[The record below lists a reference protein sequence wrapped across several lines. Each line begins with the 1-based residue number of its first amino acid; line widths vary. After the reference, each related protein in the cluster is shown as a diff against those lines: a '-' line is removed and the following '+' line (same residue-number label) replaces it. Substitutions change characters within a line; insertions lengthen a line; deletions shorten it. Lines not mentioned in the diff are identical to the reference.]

1 MSLENSRREQANAL
15 LNSRTRLVADLP
27 VQSRSQ
33 EAAEGGCGVLGFAAN
48 VPIAGRHIVSASQQM
63 HNRGNGKGGGIA
75 AAGLDPAQMRV
86 SPEVL
91 RTHYLI
97 QVAYLDR
104 GARAEVER
112 ECLMG
117 RFDITESY
125 PVGRLDDYRTVHSL
139 QVCPPDVVRYFCR
152 VKPEVLAR
160 FAEENGLR
168 HLPARQVEDEYV
180 YQNTFRLNQR
190 YYASLGDK
198 RAFVLCHGR
207 DLLVFKIVGYAEQAA
222 AYYRLEDLTAHVWIS
237 HQRYPTK
244 GRMWHPG
251 GAHPFIGVNEALVH
265 NGDFAN
271 YYRVTEYLRQ
281 RNIVPLFLTDT
292 EVSVLLFDLWDRV
305 YGYPLE
311 VLLEALAPTTERDY
325 DMLPPE
331 KQALYRV
338 IQQTHL
344 HGSPDG
350 PWFFIVARS
359 KPDIQTWQ
367 LLGITDTSML
377 RPQVFALY
385 ESRDVVTA
393 PVQIGLIASER
404 QAINACLRS
413 LATEDARFQPL
424 ADKYWVARGGSYT
437 DGGAFVLTVSK
448 SEQGCHLTCHD
459 KFGKLVTVPGT
470 PHCHSEPSAFG
481 GGEES
486 RLCRTETPSL
496 RSGQALRSAQ
506 GDEASL
512 APLPQNN
519 ADRAGALYDS
529 VMDSFT
535 CGADNW
541 LAEARESLTIADL
554 SQVSAWMDWLVR
566 FACSDDATRTYAI
579 DILTRLRDRRY
590 DSGVKKRSALLAMV
604 DKTLHHILRAVPG
617 LDIDSGSLHRRV
629 DWHTRQTLRAP
640 EAVEQA
646 LVVDACGFSS
656 EGEESAARL
665 LCQAHSLGWRRFI
678 TFDWRGG
685 RFAGCGLGP
694 DTDDVRLDIYGDA
707 GDYLGSGLDGAHVF
721 VHGDAQDQVGQVLKR
736 GRLVIHGDVGQT
748 FLYGAKGGEIFVL
761 GSAAGRPL
769 INAVGRP
776 RAVINGTCLD
786 YLAESFMAGDP
797 LKGGGFV
804 ILNGVTCDETGR
816 LIELDTPYP
825 GGNLFSLASGGAIYL
840 RDPYSKVD
848 DGQLNGGQFASLSD
862 ADWRLV
868 EPYLRQNEALFGIS
882 VTDLLRVDGEVQ
894 PPSKVY
900 RKVEVKSLD
909 VLH

>member
-1 MSLENSRREQANAL
+1 MSLENSRPRSAQANAL
-15 LNSRTRLVADLP
+15 LDSRTRLIADLP
-27 VQSRSQ
+27 VQPREPS
-33 EAAEGGCGVLGFAAN
+33 AAEGGCGVLGFAAN
-48 VPIAGRHIVSASQQM
+48 APIAGRHIVTASQQM

-75 AAGLDPAQMRV
+75 AAGLDPVQMRV

-112 ECLMG
+112 ECLIG
-117 RFDITESY
+117 RFDVTESY
-125 PVGRLDDYRTVHSL
+125 CVETLASHDYQTVCGLDVR
-139 QVCPPDVVRYFCR
+139 PPDVVRYFCR
-152 VKPEVLAR
+152 VKPEVLAH
-160 FAEENGLR
+160 FAEANGLR

-190 YYASLGDK
+190 YYASLGDR

-244 GRMWHPG
+244 GRIWHPG

-271 YYRVTEYLRQ
+271 YHRVTEYLRQ

-292 EVSVLLFDLWDRV
+292 EVSVLLFDLWDRI

-311 VLLEALAPTTERDY
+311 VLLEALAPTTERDF

-331 KQALYRV
+331 KQSLYRA

-350 PWFFIVARS
+350 PWFFIIARS
-359 KPDIQTWQ
+359 QPDTPIWQ

-385 ESRDVVTA
+385 ESKGAVTA

-413 LATEDARFQPL
+413 LAMEDSRFQPL

-437 DGGAFVLTVSK
+437 DGGAFAFTVSK
-448 SEQGCHLTCHD
+448 NEQGCRLTCHD
-459 KFGKLVTVPGT
+459 KFGKLVAT
-470 PHCHSEPSAFG
+470 PQ
-481 GGEES
+481 
-486 RLCRTETPSL
+486 PSL
-496 RSGQALRSAQ
+496 TVKTPNEMDQTRALC
-506 GDEASL
+506 
-512 APLPQNN
+512 
-519 ADRAGALYDS
+519 DS
-529 VMDSFT
+529 VMDSFP
-535 CGADNW
+535 GQADKW
-541 LAEARESLTIADL
+541 FAQARESLTAAGLLQIE
-554 SQVSAWMDWLVR
+554 AWMDWLVG
-566 FACSDDATRTYAI
+566 FACKDDSKRAYAI
-579 DILTRLRDRRY
+579 DVLTCLRDRRFNK
-590 DSGVKKRSALLAMV
+590 GAKKRSALLTVV
-604 DKTLHHILRAVPG
+604 DKALYRVLRAVPG
-617 LDIDSGSLHRRV
+617 LNVGPVSVHRRV
-629 DWHTRQTLRAP
+629 DPQLRQTLRAP
-640 EAVEQA
+640 EPGEQV
-646 LVVDACGFSS
+646 LIVDACGFPS

-665 LCQAHSLGWRRFI
+665 LCQAQTLGWHRFI
-678 TFDWRGG
+678 AFDWRGG

-694 DTDDVRLDIYGDA
+694 GTDDVRLDIYGDA
-707 GDYLGSGLDGAHVF
+707 GDYLGSGLEGAHVF
-721 VHGDAQDQVGQVLKR
+721 VHGDAQDQVGQILKR

-797 LKGGGFV
+797 SKDGGFA
-804 ILNGVTCDETGR
+804 ILNGVTFDENGE
-816 LIELDTPYP
+816 LIEMDTPYP

-840 RDPYSKVD
+840 RDPNGKVED
-848 DGQLNGGQFASLSD
+848 DQLNGGQFASLSD
-862 ADWRLV
+862 ADWCLI
-868 EPYLRQNEALFGIS
+868 EPYLRQNEALFGIH
-882 VTDLLRVDGEVQ
+882 VADLLRVEGEVRS
-894 PPSKVY
+894 PNKVY
-900 RKVEVKSLD
+900 RKVQVKSLD